1 MLNID
6 EIQNGIVID
15 HIKAGTAVG
24 LMDLLGIAGNRTAN
38 VALIQKRW
46 RATPPGSTSTCWPI
60 STPTSA

>member
-24 LMDLLGIAGNRTAN
+24 LMELLGITGNKTAQRGTDPEC
-38 VALIQKRW
+38 ALSQGRL
-46 RATPPGSTSTCWPI
+46 RPQGHHQG
-60 STPTSA
+60 

>member
-24 LMDLLGIAGNRTAN
+24 LMDLLNGEIG
-38 VALIQKRW
+38 
-46 RATPPGSTSTCWPI
+46 RASCRERV
-60 STPTSA
+60 